1 MLGHMRGHGFRMF
14 LGFLGL
20 LALFGLAVM
29 LLWNAVLPGLVGVGQ
44 LDYPRAVGLL
54 ALCRLLFG
62 GLGPGFRGRGLKD
75 HFHDMNPE
83 QREALMHRLHGRFP
97 GQAARGR
104 RPDWEDPRH
113 SQAKP
118 GEAGENSSPEGA

>member
-1 MLGHMRGHGFRMF
+1 MLGHIRGHGLRMF
-14 LGFLGL
+14 LGLLGL

-29 LLWNAVLPGLVGVGQ
+29 LLWNAILPGLVPVGQ

-62 GLGPGFRGRGLKD
+62 GLGPGFRGRGLRE
-75 HFHDMNPE
+75 HFHNMNPE
-83 QREALMHRLHGRFP
+83 EREALRRHLHERFP
-97 GQAARGR
+97 GQGASRR
-104 RPDWEDPRH
+104 RPGWDDPRN

>member
-1 MLGHMRGHGFRMF
+1 MLGHLRGHGLRMF
-14 LGFLGL
+14 LGLLGL

-29 LLWNAVLPGLVGVGQ
+29 LLWNAIMPGLAEVGQ

-62 GLGPGFRGRGLKD
+62 GLGSGFRGRGLRE

-83 QREALMHRLHGRFP
+83 QREALRRRLHERFP
-97 GQAARGR
+97 GQGASCRRQAR
-104 RPDWEDPRH
+104 EDPRH

>member
-1 MLGHMRGHGFRMF
+1 MRHPRGHGLRMF
-14 LGFLGL
+14 LGLLGL

-29 LLWNAVLPGLVGVGQ
+29 LLWNAILPGLVPVGQ

-62 GLGPGFRGRGLKD
+62 GLGPGLRGRGLRE
-75 HFHDMNPE
+75 HFHNMNPE
-83 QREALMHRLHGRFP
+83 QREALRRHLHEHFP
-97 GQAARGR
+97 AASRGR
-104 RPDWEDPRH
+104 PGWEESRG

-118 GEAGENSSPEGA
+118 GEAGEKSSPESA